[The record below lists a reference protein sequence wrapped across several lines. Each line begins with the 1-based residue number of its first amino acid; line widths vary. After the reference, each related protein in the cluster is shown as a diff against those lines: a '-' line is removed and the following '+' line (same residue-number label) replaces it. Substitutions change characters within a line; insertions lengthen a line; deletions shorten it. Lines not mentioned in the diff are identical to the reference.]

1 MTPRL
6 RVLSARDVL
15 QALASFGFEVAST
28 RGSHAKLRRKNETG
42 ELEILTIPLYRE
54 IAPGT
59 LRAIYRQ
66 ACRFVPEPELR
77 AWFYR

>member
-42 ELEILTIPLYRE
+42 ELEILTIPLHRE
-54 IAPGT
+54 LARGT

-77 AWFYR
+77 TWFYR

>member
-15 QALASFGFEVAST
+15 QALASFGFEVALT
-28 RGSHAKLRRKNETG
+28 PGSHAKLRRKNEAG
-42 ELEILTIPLYRE
+42 EVEILTIPLHRE
-54 IAPGT
+54 IASGT
-59 LRAIYRQ
+59 LRAISRQ
-66 ACRFVPEPELR
+66 ACLFVPEPELR

>member
-28 RGSHAKLRRKNETG
+28 RGSHAKLRRKNEAG
-42 ELEILTIPLYRE
+42 ELEILTIPLHRE
-54 IAPGT
+54 LAPGT
-59 LRAIYRQ
+59 LLLSEANQ
-66 ACRFVPEPELR
+66 WPEEVRSYLG
-77 AWFYR
+77 AS